1 MRGHDLLGFFLS
13 LYLLVQAKNKTII
26 LKTFKTQFDCL
37 ESELN
42 KETTAENRV
51 EKDQLELEL

>member
-1 MRGHDLLGFFLS
+1 M
-13 LYLLVQAKNKTII
+13 KNKTII
-26 LKTFKTQFDCL
+26 LQTFKTQFDCL
-37 ESELN
+37 ESEFN